1 MKNQRGISLLE
12 VIASIS
18 LFSIIILMLNSFHLF
33 SQKQMISQAEEIQ
46 NQANTRIALN
56 MITKEL
62 RTAENVIIQDDVLVI
77 NQTDTYKH
85 VSNTI
90 TKNNVAY
97 IKNIKKFTF
106 AFDEEE
112 EKKINIFIES
122 LPFKEEKAIK
132 LSTSIYIRN

>member
-18 LFSIIILMLNSFHLF
+18 LFSIILLMLNSFHLF

-46 NQANTRIALN
+46 NQSNTRIALN
-56 MITKEL
+56 VITKEL
-62 RTAENVIIQDDVLVI
+62 RTAENVIIQGDELVI

-106 AFDEEE
+106 AFDEDE

-122 LPFKEEKAIK
+122 LPSKEEKALK